1 MSGVHS
7 WKVIR
12 RRRHRREKLRKLRQ
26 RYLAAS
32 TAEEREKILEKV
44 FRVAPT
50 VTREQFLASLP
61 QAQTQTQPTK

>member
-1 MSGVHS
+1 MSGVHR

-12 RRRHRREKLRKLRQ
+12 RRRHRREKLRKLRR

-32 TAEEREKILEKV
+32 TPEEREQILEKV

-61 QAQTQTQPTK
+61 PAQT